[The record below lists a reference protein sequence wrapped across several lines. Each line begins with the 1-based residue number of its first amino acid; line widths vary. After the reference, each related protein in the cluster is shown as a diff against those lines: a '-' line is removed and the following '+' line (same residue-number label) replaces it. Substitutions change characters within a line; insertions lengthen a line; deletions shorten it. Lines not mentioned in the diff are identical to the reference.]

1 MNIKIAHRAM
11 ALKPSPTLAVSS
23 LAKKMRSEGVDVI
36 NFGVGEPDF
45 ETPQNIK
52 NAAIKAIEDNFTRY
66 TNTAGI
72 LELRQAICKKFKRD
86 NGLNYTPQNI
96 LVSPGAKAALVNALL
111 ATCDLR
117 DEVLIP
123 APFWVSYVS
132 MVELVDAIPVIVPT
146 TLSTNFKIKPT
157 QLEKTISGLSNPKA
171 LILNSPNNPS
181 GIVYTKKELERIAE
195 ICLKNDIFII
205 SDEIYEKLI
214 YDNQKHISIASLS
227 PKVKNN
233 TIIINGVSKAY
244 AMTGWRLGYMAGP
257 KSVIERAARIQS
269 HTTSCVNS
277 ITQKAAVEALL
288 NSEDKV
294 EQMRKIFEE
303 RRDLIV
309 DLLNNIKDIK
319 FQKPK
324 GAFYIMVNVS
334 HYIHKNKKGV
344 DTTVAFCKYLLEKY
358 HLALVPGSAFGVKY
372 YVRFSFA
379 NSFENIK
386 EGVKRF
392 KEALEELMK

>member
-23 LAKKMRSEGVDVI
+23 LANKMRKNGVDVV

-45 ETPQNIK
+45 DTPKNIK
-52 NAAIKAIEDNFTRY
+52 EAAIKAINDNFTRY
-66 TNTAGI
+66 TSTSGI
-72 LELRQAICKKFKRD
+72 SELRQAICKKLKKD
-86 NGLNYTPQNI
+86 NNLNYNQDNI

-123 APFWVSYVS
+123 APYWVSYLS

-146 TLSTNFKIKPT
+146 TLSNNFKIKPS
-157 QLEKTISGLSNPKA
+157 QLEKTISELSNPKA
-171 LILNSPNNPS
+171 LILNSPSNPS
-181 GIVYTKKELERIAE
+181 GIVYSKKELERIAE
-195 ICLKNDIFII
+195 VCMKNDIFII

-227 PKVKNN
+227 PKIKNN
-233 TIIINGVSKAY
+233 TIVINGVSKAY

-257 KSVIERAARIQS
+257 KSVVERAARIQS

-277 ITQKAAVEALL
+277 VTQKAAIEALL
-288 NSEDKV
+288 NTHEEV
-294 EQMRKIFEE
+294 EEMRKVFEK
-303 RRDLIV
+303 RRDYLV
-309 DLLNNIKDIK
+309 ELLSDVENIK

-324 GAFYIMVNVS
+324 GAFYLMVNVS
-334 HYIHKNKKGV
+334 YYIHKNKKGI
-344 DTTVAFCKYLLEKY
+344 DTTVAFCKYLLEEY
-358 HLALVPGSAFGVKY
+358 HVALVPGSAFGAKY

-392 KEALEELMK
+392 RDALENLIK

>member
-23 LAKKMRSEGVDVI
+23 LAKKMRKNGVDVI
-36 NFGVGEPDF
+36 NFGVGEPEFD
-45 ETPQNIK
+45 TPKNIK
-52 NAAIKAIEDNFTRY
+52 QAAIKAINDNFTRY
-66 TNTAGI
+66 TSTSGI
-72 LELRQAICKKFKRD
+72 SELRQAICKKLKKD
-86 NGLNYTPQNI
+86 NNLNYNQDNI

-123 APFWVSYVS
+123 APYWVSYLS

-146 TLSTNFKIKPT
+146 TLSNNFKIKPS
-157 QLEKTISGLSNPKA
+157 QLEKTISELSNPKA
-171 LILNSPNNPS
+171 LILNSPSNPS
-181 GIVYTKKELERIAE
+181 GIVYSKKELERIAE
-195 ICLKNDIFII
+195 VCMKNDIFII

-227 PKVKNN
+227 PKIKNN
-233 TIIINGVSKAY
+233 TIVINGVSKAY

-257 KSVIERAARIQS
+257 KSVVERAARIQS

-277 ITQKAAVEALL
+277 VTQKAAIEALL
-288 NSEDKV
+288 NTHEEV
-294 EQMRKIFEE
+294 EEMRKVFEK
-303 RRDLIV
+303 RRDYIV
-309 DLLNNIKDIK
+309 ELLSDVENIK

-324 GAFYIMVNVS
+324 GAFYLMVNVS
-334 HYIHKNKKGV
+334 YYIHKNKKGI
-344 DTTVAFCKYLLEKY
+344 DTTVAFCKYLLEEY
-358 HLALVPGSAFGVKY
+358 HVALVPGSAFGAKY

-392 KEALEELMK
+392 RDALENLIK

>member
-23 LAKKMRSEGVDVI
+23 LANKMKKNGVDVI

-45 ETPQNIK
+45 DTPKNIK
-52 NAAIKAIEDNFTRY
+52 EAAIKAINDNFTRY
-66 TNTAGI
+66 TSTSGI
-72 LELRQAICKKFKRD
+72 SELRQAICKKLKKD
-86 NGLNYTPQNI
+86 NNLNYNQDNI

-123 APFWVSYVS
+123 APYWVSYLS

-146 TLSTNFKIKPT
+146 TLSNNFKIKPS
-157 QLEKTISGLSNPKA
+157 QLEKTISELSNPKA
-171 LILNSPNNPS
+171 LILNSPSNPS
-181 GIVYTKKELERIAE
+181 GIVYSKKELERIAE
-195 ICLKNDIFII
+195 VCMKNDIFII

-227 PKVKNN
+227 PKIKNN
-233 TIIINGVSKAY
+233 TIVINGVSKAY

-257 KSVIERAARIQS
+257 KSVVERAARIQS

-277 ITQKAAVEALL
+277 VTQKAAIEALL
-288 NSEDKV
+288 NTHEEV
-294 EQMRKIFEE
+294 EEMRKVFEK
-303 RRDLIV
+303 RRDYIV
-309 DLLNNIKDIK
+309 ELLSDVENIK

-324 GAFYIMVNVS
+324 GAFYLMVNVS
-334 HYIHKNKKGV
+334 YYIHKNKKGI
-344 DTTVAFCKYLLEKY
+344 DTTVAFCKYLLEEY
-358 HLALVPGSAFGVKY
+358 HVALVPGSAFGAKY

-392 KEALEELMK
+392 RDALENLIK

>member
-11 ALKPSPTLAVSS
+11 ALKPSPTLTVSS
-23 LAKKMRSEGVDVI
+23 LANKMKAEGIDII

-45 ETPQNIK
+45 NTPENIK
-52 NAAIKAIEDNFTRY
+52 EAGIRAIEENFTRY
-66 TNTAGI
+66 TATSGI
-72 LELRQAICKKFKRD
+72 MELKQAICKKFKRD
-86 NGLNYTPQNI
+86 NNLHYTPQNI

-123 APFWVSYVS
+123 SPYWVSYVS

-146 TLSTNFKIKPT
+146 NLSNNFKLKPS
-157 QLEKTISGLSNPKA
+157 QLEKTISELGNPKA
-171 LILNSPNNPS
+171 LILNTPNNPS
-181 GIVYTKKELERIAE
+181 GIVYTKKELEKIAE
-195 ICLKNDIFII
+195 VCLKNNIFII

-214 YDNQKHISIASLS
+214 YDGQKHISIASLS
-227 PKVKNN
+227 PKIKNN

-244 AMTGWRLGYMAGP
+244 AMTGWRLGYLAGP

-269 HTTSCVNS
+269 HTSSCVNT
-277 ITQKAAVEALL
+277 IAQKAAVEALL
-288 NSEDKV
+288 NTEDKV
-294 EQMRKIFEE
+294 EEMRKIFEE
-303 RRDLIV
+303 RRNLIV
-309 DLLNNIKDIK
+309 ELLSKIDNIK
-319 FQKPK
+319 FNKPK
-324 GAFYIMVNVS
+324 GAFYVMVNVS
-334 HYIHKNKKGV
+334 YYIHRNNKGL
-344 DTTVAFCKYLLEKY
+344 DTTVAFCKYLLEEYK
-358 HLALVPGSAFGVKY
+358 LALVPGSAFGAKY

-392 KEALEELMK
+392 KEALHELVK